1 MVFVSRFFCVLLWG
15 FYWGLLK
22 VFFEEKGS
30 VYCLGS
36 LVNFDRKLSLFISLG
51 VRVRVLFCFY

>member
-1 MVFVSRFFCVLLWG
+1 MVFVSRFFCALLWG

-51 VRVRVLFCFY
+51 VRV